1 MSCGEP
7 HETDCKD
14 VLAEVWMFLD
24 QECDKTRR
32 ELLRQHLNECSP
44 CLEQY
49 GIDEYLKALLARK
62 CGGEAAPDTLKQR
75 LRATIRRTV
84 LEQAEV
90 TVECGPEG
98 KTVEVSLRA
107 ERIELP
113 ETVKQDD

>member
-1 MSCGEP
+1 MSCDESA
-7 HETDCKD
+7 ETNCKD

-32 ELLRQHLNECSP
+32 DLLRQHLDECSP

-75 LRATIRRTV
+75 LRASIRRTV

-90 TVECGPEG
+90 TVECGPDG

-107 ERIELP
+107 ERIELH
-113 ETVKQDD
+113 EAVRQDD

>member
-1 MSCGEP
+1 MNCDDA
-7 HETDCKD
+7 HETNCGD

-24 QECDKTRR
+24 QECDKARR
-32 ELLRQHLNECSP
+32 ELLRQHLDECSP

-49 GIDEYLKALLARK
+49 GIDEHLKLLLARK

-75 LRATIRRTV
+75 LRDSIRKTV

-90 TVECGPEG
+90 TVECGPDG

-107 ERIELP
+107 TRVEVQHP
-113 ETVKQDD
+113 E